1 MIPRDAL
8 IRFQGNDFVYTIKED
23 KAVML
28 PVNIVTYLGDRI
40 GADNGHF
47 TEGLPIIVDGN
58 ERLRAGQSVVI
69 VGE

>member
-1 MIPRDAL
+1 
-8 IRFQGNDFVYTIKED
+8 
-23 KAVML
+23 ML

-40 GADNGHF
+40 GADNEHF

-58 ERLRAGQSVVI
+58 ERLRAGQSIII